1 MTFRKAVIALLVLVA
16 GSAGADVVT
25 ESSSHLEAMMAAAVR
40 DGALDLDGEPVLAV
54 GEVAR
59 FYGINGN
66 MAAWS
71 DPATVT
77 RMLAAIE
84 SVRADGL
91 DPEDYHASALE
102 ALGPG
107 LPADPADLARR
118 DVLLTDALYVVLYHL
133 AFGKA
138 DPNRLDKDWN
148 FDDLYETLDLADT
161 KTREEVAVRAVAAVT
176 KGEID
181 ELFARSRPDQ
191 AVYEALRAAY
201 AIHLELAA
209 EGGWPEVPAGATLRE
224 GDDDPRVAVLRTRLA
239 RTRDL
244 APGQAT
250 GSAYD
255 AELTAAVLRFQAR
268 HGLDTDGAVGPRTLA
283 ALNVSAAERAD
294 QLRVNLERARW
305 VMSYDNGGNF
315 VLVNISGFY
324 TWLVRKNELVWS
336 SRVQVGKPYTR
347 SPVFTGTMTYL
358 EFNPTWTV
366 PASIANRSIL
376 PAVKKDPGYLAAKD
390 MVLLDN
396 QGNEIPPETVD
407 WNTVTRMPCTVRQNP
422 GPQNALGRVKFI
434 FPNKHA
440 VYLHDTPSRQ
450 HFSRSTRAFS
460 SGCIRVENPLE
471 LATLLLDDQPGW
483 ERARVDAV
491 VASGERT
498 TVRLSVPLP
507 VFLIYWTAYVDADG
521 RMNFREDIYGRD
533 APVLATLRGPVR
545 PHARHVR

>member
-1 MTFRKAVIALLVLVA
+1 MTVRIAVFLLLIILA
-16 GSAGADVVT
+16 GSARADVVI
-25 ESSSHLEAMMAAAVR
+25 ESSSHLEAMMAAAAR
-40 DGALDLDGEPVLAV
+40 DGVLDFDGESVLAV

-91 DPEDYHASALE
+91 DPEDYHVSAL
-102 ALGPG
+102 ATLGPG
-107 LPADPADLARR
+107 LPADPVDLARR
-118 DVLLTDALYVVLYHL
+118 DVLLTDALYVMLYHL

-161 KTREEVAVRAVAAVT
+161 QTREELAVRAVAAVT
-176 KGEID
+176 KGEVD
-181 ELFARSRPDQ
+181 ELFARARPDQ

-209 EGGWPEVPAGATLRE
+209 AGGWPEVPAGATLRE

-324 TWLVRKNELVWS
+324 TWLVRKNELVWA

-471 LATLLLDDQPGW
+471 LAALLLDDQSGW
-483 ERARVDAV
+483 DRDRIDAV
-491 VASGERT
+491 MASGKRT
-498 TVRLSVPLP
+498 TVRLTDPLP
-507 VFLIYWTAYVDADG
+507 VFLIYWTAFVMADG
-521 RMNFREDIYGRD
+521 QVNFREDIYGRD
-533 APVLATLRGPVR
+533 APVLATLQGPVR

>member
-324 TWLVRKNELVWS
+324 TWLVRKNELVWA